1 MSQTKTKPKYRI
13 LVSSIDAFGH
23 INFTLGFG
31 EILAEAGHE
40 VTFTQRVHHK
50 KLADKRGFNFIP
62 FDESIFENFQ
72 PGPFVDWVANNLEKF
87 RGDALERYKGWT
99 DEDKEIFGSIA
110 DDYFVTNT
118 AIEKVLAEK
127 QSSFDII
134 IGDFGTQFP
143 ALFRS
148 PIPYI
153 PLAALN
159 PVCFYPQGP
168 PPFSGYPVNV
178 DKEKARKFK
187 EIYDS
192 ACIRFK
198 EKLYSWWE
206 SFNVPILPEDCWL
219 VNRYPKY
226 FGFYHYPE
234 GLDYKECGPKEPAGK
249 WFRIDASIRKPDEE
263 SEFVIP
269 ESIASLPGKLIYFSL
284 GSLGSADVELMRQI
298 IDVLSKLPHRFIV
311 SKGPKGDEIE
321 LPPNMWG
328 ENYVNQIAVIKVVDM
343 VITHGGNNT
352 FLETIYF
359 GKPLIVMPY
368 FYDQFD
374 NAQRVVDCGIGRRLD
389 TWNLDEKVVS
399 NAVEETLND
408 QEMTRKIKEIAL
420 SMRSTKSREKAVEMI
435 ENLISKSINTN

>member
-1 MSQTKTKPKYRI
+1 MKPKYRFLI
-13 LVSSIDAFGH
+13 SAIDALGH
-23 INFTLGFG
+23 INCTLGFG

-40 VTFTQRVHHK
+40 VTFVQRIHHK

-62 FDESIFENFQ
+62 FDESIFENIK

-99 DEDKEIFGSIA
+99 DEDKEIFASIA
-110 DDYFVTNT
+110 GDYEIVNQ
-118 AIEKVLAEK
+118 ALEKVLDEHK
-127 QSSFDII
+127 DSFDAF
-134 IGDFGTQFP
+134 IGDFVTQYP

-153 PLAALN
+153 PLLSIS
-159 PVCFYPQGP
+159 PVCLYPQGP
-168 PPFSGYPVNV
+168 PQFSGYPEKV
-178 DKEKARKFK
+178 DREKAEEF
-187 EIYDS
+187 EQTYES
-192 ACIRFK
+192 ACSKFI
-198 EKLYSWWE
+198 EKLYAWWTSHE
-206 SFNVPILPEDCWL
+206 VPLLSIKNFFID
-219 VNRYPKY
+219 NPKY

-234 GLDYKECGPKEPAGK
+234 GLDYKECGPKEPADK

-298 IDVLSKLPHRFIV
+298 ISLLSKLPHRFIV
-311 SKGPKGDEIE
+311 SKGPKGDEID

-328 ENYVNQIAVIKVVDM
+328 QNYVNQIAIIKVVDM

-352 FLETIYF
+352 FLETIYS
-359 GKPLIVMPY
+359 GKPLIVIPY
-368 FYDQFD
+368 FFDQFD

-389 TWNLDEKVVS
+389 TWNLDEKIVS
-399 NAVEETLND
+399 NAIEETLND

-435 ENLISKSINTN
+435 ENLISDLKNNNLITH